1 MKLLKIFR
9 EHVKM
14 NLVHKKK
21 FAGRWPA
28 NFWSSL
34 GFSAGGVKFT
44 PPPYEIG
51 LIDRCIHHKQ
61 NFQRSSNSSIWAC
74 ILAWD
79 YAFTLQSNYDQ

>member
-21 FAGRWPA
+21 FAGLWPA
-28 NFWSSL
+28 NFWSYL

-51 LIDRCIHHKQ
+51 LTPS
-61 NFQRSSNSSIWAC
+61 QRWVTRQVSIA
-74 ILAWD
+74 D
-79 YAFTLQSNYDQ
+79 

>member
-21 FAGRWPA
+21 F
-28 NFWSSL
+28 WSYL
-34 GFSAGGVKFT
+34 GFSAGGGNFT

-51 LIDRCIHHKQ
+51 LRYQH
-61 NFQRSSNSSIWAC
+61 NSTKK
-74 ILAWD
+74 ILVD
-79 YAFTLQSNYDQ
+79 